1 MTEPDGFNKAMDKL
15 FDEFSLDLATL
26 RVYFREKDAVIT
38 ADTHVMGGTLFK
50 PSNVICP
57 YRELP
62 NFITDKVS
70 LLKTAGQGVG
80 ISEVGIWKVNSG
92 DDKMFYIKATP
103 KQWNDYCKEK
113 GYE

>member
-1 MTEPDGFNKAMDKL
+1 MNDPEGFNKAMDKL

-38 ADTHVMGGTLFK
+38 ADTHVIGGKLFK
-50 PSNVICP
+50 PSNIICP
-57 YRELP
+57 YGELP
-62 NFITDKVS
+62 SFITDKVS
-70 LLKTAGQGVG
+70 LLRTAGQGVPV
-80 ISEVGIWKVNSG
+80 STVGIWKVDSG